1 MKVVVIG
8 AGASGIIAS
17 LVASSNN
24 EVTLLERNNKV
35 GKKILLTGNGR
46 CNYWNSD
53 ISIDKY
59 NTDSYDNLT
68 KILECKEKVLT
79 YLHDLGIYPK
89 VKSGYYYPNSNQASS
104 IQEILSKELV
114 NRNVNVVYECKVED
128 IVKENGH
135 FIIKSNLEDIECDKV
150 IIACGSKSSPK
161 TGTDGSIFEILDRY
175 HTINTV
181 LPSLVPLKVNGSFLK
196 DWNNVRVDGKVSL
209 YVDNTF
215 IKEEIGEIQL
225 TDYGISGIPTFNISG
240 KAVKALDENKKVEVK
255 INFLPE
261 DNISLLLDTRSNNL
275 PNHTI
280 EELLES
286 VLPYQ
291 LIFTLLKISNIN
303 KSDNWNKLSQD
314 KKNTLINNISNL
326 SLEVIDTLDFD
337 RSQVS
342 TGGVSLTEINP
353 NTLESLNVPG
363 MYLVG
368 EVLDVDGICGGF
380 NLAFAFTTGYLAGTG
395 VSND

>member
-1 MKVVVIG
+1 MKIVVIG

-17 LVASSNN
+17 LVSSTNN
-24 EVTLLERNNKV
+24 EVVLLDRNDKV

-53 ISIDKY
+53 INIDKY
-59 NTDSYDNLT
+59 NTDSKENLV

-79 YLHDLGIYPK
+79 YLEELGIYPK
-89 VKSGYYYPNSNQASS
+89 IKNGYYYPNSNQASS
-104 IQEILSKELV
+104 VQEIFSKAVEK
-114 NRNVNVVYECKVED
+114 NVNVVYNCKVED
-128 IVKENGH
+128 IVVENGH
-135 FIIKSNLEDIECDKV
+135 FIIKSNLDDITCDKV
-150 IIACGSKSSPK
+150 IVACGSKSSPK
-161 TGTDGSIFEILDRY
+161 TGTDGNIFSILDKY
-175 HTINTV
+175 HTVNEV
-181 LPSLVPLKVNGSFLK
+181 LPSLVPLKVNANFLK
-196 DWNNVRVDGKVSL
+196 DWNNQRVDGKVSL
-209 YVDNTF
+209 YINNNF

-240 KAVKALDENKKVEVK
+240 LASKGLNNNKKVEVK

-261 DNISLLLDTRSNNL
+261 VDVKELIESRNNKLL
-275 PNHTI
+275 NHTI

-291 LIFTLLKISNIN
+291 LVFTLLKISNIN
-303 KSDNWNKLSQD
+303 RDDSWNNLSSD
-314 KKNTLINNISNL
+314 KKDKLISNISNL
-326 SLEVIDTLDFD
+326 TLDITGALDFD

-353 NTLESLNVPG
+353 NTMESLKVPG

-380 NLAFAFTTGYLAGTG
+380 NLAFAFVTGYIAGRG

>member
-1 MKVVVIG
+1 
-8 AGASGIIAS
+8 
-17 LVASSNN
+17 
-24 EVTLLERNNKV
+24 
-35 GKKILLTGNGR
+35 
-46 CNYWNSD
+46 
-53 ISIDKY
+53 
-59 NTDSYDNLT
+59 
-68 KILECKEKVLT
+68 
-79 YLHDLGIYPK
+79 
-89 VKSGYYYPNSNQASS
+89 VK
-104 IQEILSKELV
+104 
-114 NRNVNVVYECKVED
+114 D

-135 FIIKSNLEDIECDKV
+135 FIIKSNLDDIECDKV

-161 TGTDGSIFEILDRY
+161 TGTDGSIFQILDRY
-175 HTINTV
+175 HTVNKV
-181 LPSLVPLKVNGSFLK
+181 LPSLVPLKVNGNFLK
-196 DWNNVRVDGKVSL
+196 DWNNLRVDGKLSL
-209 YVDNTF
+209 YVDNEL

-240 KAVKALDENKKVEVK
+240 KAVKALDEDKKVEVK

-261 DNISLLLDTRSNNL
+261 DNISYLLDTRSNNL

-286 VLPYQ
+286 ILPYQ

-303 KSDNWNKLSQD
+303 RSDNWNKLSQD
-314 KKNTLINNISNL
+314 KKKTLINNISNL
-326 SLEVIDTLDFD
+326 SLEITDTLDFD

-353 NTLESLNVPG
+353 STLESLKVPG

-380 NLAFAFTTGYLAGTG
+380 NLAFAFTTGYLAGIG